1 MSAGIYP
8 GPFRPFRGGSWFDA
22 VQGVCSTYPIAFAP
36 AIRDAQLAIRFVR
49 RAP

>member
-8 GPFRPFRGGSWFDA
+8 GPFRPFLGGSWFDVA
-22 VQGVCSTYPIAFAP
+22 RVMRSIYPIAFAP
-36 AIRDAQLAIRFVR
+36 AIRDAKLSIRFVR